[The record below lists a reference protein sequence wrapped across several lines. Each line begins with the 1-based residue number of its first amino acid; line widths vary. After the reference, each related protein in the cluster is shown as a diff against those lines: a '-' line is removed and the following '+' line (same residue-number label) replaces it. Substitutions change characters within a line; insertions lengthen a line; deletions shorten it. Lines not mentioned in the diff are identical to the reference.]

1 MNNKISIV
9 LLAFL
14 MVSFGIQ
21 AQTKYVLSK
30 ESTMKIDGSSTISD
44 WSVETAEATG
54 SLTTL
59 KEIKIEVGEILYS
72 NLEFSFP
79 VDKMESGRG
88 PIMDS
93 KIKKALISD
102 VHPLVTYTST
112 QNKIIT
118 VNGDKF
124 VLESVGTITA
134 AGVSK
139 PFTVKLNG
147 DFNAVM
153 KTISFV
159 GTKDVTMAM
168 FNIVKPTAFFGK
180 LKTKDELNVKFNV
193 SFIKQ

>member
-1 MNNKISIV
+1 MNNKIST
-9 LLAFL
+9 LLLVFL
-14 MVSFGIQ
+14 LVSLGVE
-21 AQTKYVLSK
+21 AQTTYTLSK
-30 ESTMKIDGSSTISD
+30 EATMQIDGSSTVSD
-44 WSVETAEATG
+44 WSVEVAGATG
-54 SLTTL
+54 IFTTL

-72 NLEFSFP
+72 NLEFSFL

-88 PIMDS
+88 PIMNS
-93 KIKKALISD
+93 KIKKALISA
-102 VHPLVTYTST
+102 VNPSVTYKSID
-112 QNKIIT
+112 NKIT
-118 VNGDKF
+118 AVNGDKF

-139 PFTVKLNG
+139 PFIVKLNG
-147 DFNAVM
+147 FFNAGM
-153 KTISFV
+153 NTISFE

>member
-1 MNNKISIV
+1 MNNKISIL

-14 MVSFGIQ
+14 LVSVGVK

-30 ESTMKIDGSSTISD
+30 ESTIKIDGSSTISD

-147 DFNAVM
+147 DFNAIM

>member
-1 MNNKISIV
+1 
-9 LLAFL
+9 
-14 MVSFGIQ
+14 
-21 AQTKYVLSK
+21 
-30 ESTMKIDGSSTISD
+30 MKIDGSSTISD

>member
-14 MVSFGIQ
+14 LFCLGGK
-21 AQTKYVLSK
+21 AQTSYTLAK
-30 ESTMKIDGSSTISD
+30 ESTMKIDGSSTVSD
-44 WSVETAEATG
+44 WSVEITEATG

-72 NLEFSFP
+72 NLEFSFS
-79 VDKMESGRG
+79 VDEMESGRG

-93 KIKKALISD
+93 KIKKALIWNL
-102 VHPLVTYTST
+102 HPLVTYKSI
-112 QNKIIT
+112 QNKIIA

-147 DFNAVM
+147 VFDNAPV
-153 KTISFV
+153 KATV
-159 GTKDVTMAM
+159 PDPYVTTLA
-168 FNIVKPTAFFGK
+168 
-180 LKTKDELNVKFNV
+180 LK
-193 SFIKQ
+193 

>member
-1 MNNKISIV
+1 MNTKISIL

-14 MVSFGIQ
+14 LVSLGVE
-21 AQTKYVLSK
+21 AQTTFTLSK
-30 ESTMKIDGSSTISD
+30 ESTMKIDGSSTVSD
-44 WSVETAEATG
+44 WSVEVMEATG
-54 SLTTL
+54 NFTTS
-59 KEIKIEVGEILYS
+59 EDIKIEVGEILYS

-102 VHPLVTYTST
+102 VNPLVTYKSIE
-112 QNKIIT
+112 NKIT
-118 VNGDKF
+118 ALDGDKF

-139 PFTVKLNG
+139 PLTVALNG
-147 DFNAVM
+147 FFNTEM
-153 KTISFV
+153 KTMSFE
-159 GTKDVTMAM
+159 GTKDLTMTM
-168 FNIVKPTAFFGK
+168 FNIEKPTAFFGK
-180 LKTKDELNVKFNV
+180 LVTKDELNVKFNL